1 MKFWQSL
8 SFWWFFSLCGRRG
21 CLACIIYLILLCYF
35 LKKRA
40 YCFAPVSRSV
50 CIPFDIHSI
59 SFDHF
64 VCCRGREKNVWLV
77 FSFNSRIFII
87 EPSIIFNRFID
98 MVRVQ
103 NKFSENG
110 SSALATDRSS
120 GSKKLLLSLKTD
132 YNCFALFIVIYYMV

>member
-21 CLACIIYLILLCYF
+21 CLACIIYLILLCYW
-35 LKKRA
+35 KRGHLS
-40 YCFAPVSRSV
+40 VDRSV
-50 CIPFDIHSI
+50 YHSI
-59 SFDHF
+59 SVDHF

-103 NKFSENG
+103 NKFSENR
-110 SSALATDRSS
+110 SAALATDRSS